1 MTHHSGRDG
10 VLAAVGLGT
19 LEERAYRAVLALGS
33 PATEAVRE
41 SLDLTAEQVDDA
53 LDRLAAKGLVS
64 RTTGS
69 APTRLVAAPITIAAD
84 ALLHARFVELQAARS
99 ELAQLAHDYRAA
111 HGANAVEDVGEIVR
125 ADAVPALFTQLQ
137 RRATREVRL
146 VTIPPYAV
154 AADQNA
160 IEFEQ
165 LARGVRYRS
174 LYTHEALE
182 QTGALAEIHRCVLA
196 GEQARALP
204 SAPTKL
210 AIFDQSCAMLPLAR
224 DGRAVGPQDSVVVR
238 DCPLLDALA
247 ELYERLWLTAVQFG
261 PAVSDAVDGQRRP
274 RPDGMS
280 ASEARLLA
288 MLLAGMTDDAIGR
301 QFGVARRTVVRRV
314 HQLMERAKAGNRL
327 QLVLRAAQLGWID
340 VDRPGTGVRVA
351 IEPTARG
358 SRPALPLAVGTGT
371 AARAPIAPRRATA
384 PQPATRRMCDNG
396 ALAASPCLPNC

>member
-1 MTHHSGRDG
+1 MTERTARVG
-10 VLAAVGLGT
+10 VLAAVGLSV
-19 LEERAYRAVLALGS
+19 LEERAYRMVLALGS
-33 PATEAVRE
+33 PAPQTVQDNLNVTTEQ
-41 SLDLTAEQVDDA
+41 AEHA

-64 RTTGS
+64 RTTG
-69 APTRLVAAPITIAAD
+69 PPERLVAAPVTIAAD
-84 ALLHARFVELQAARS
+84 ALLHARFVQLQAARS

-111 HGANAVEDVGEIVR
+111 HGANAVDEVGEIVR

-137 RRATREVRL
+137 QQATSEVRL

-160 IEFEQ
+160 TEFEQ

-182 QTGALAEIHRCVLA
+182 QPGALAEIHRCVLA

-210 AIFDQSCAMLPLAR
+210 AIFDRSCAMLPLAR
-224 DGRAVGPQDSVVVR
+224 GGRPVGPQDSIVVQ
-238 DCPLLDALA
+238 DSPLLDALT
-247 ELYERLWLTAVQFG
+247 ELFERLWLTAVQFG
-261 PAVSDAVDGQRRP
+261 PALGDAADAVRRP
-274 RPDGMS
+274 GRDGIS
-280 ASEARLLA
+280 AIEARLLA

-314 HQLMERAKAGNRL
+314 HQLMQRAKAGNRL

-340 VDRPGTGVRVA
+340 VERPSAGLRAGS
-351 IEPTARG
+351 EPAGRASRTA
-358 SRPALPLAVGTGT
+358 APLAVRHRDGAGS
-371 AARAPIAPRRATA
+371 APHRASAGS
-384 PQPATRRMCDNG
+384 D
-396 ALAASPCLPNC
+396 AASSYASHV